1 VKKMLENFYND
12 TPKIIGFLIC
22 IIILVA
28 VAGQKMTVSLLAII
42 LLGQIIKNPSILKK
56 IPFFGGN
63 V

>member
-1 VKKMLENFYND
+1 MLENFYND

-22 IIILVA
+22 LMIVIA
-28 VAGQKMTVSLLAII
+28 VAGQKMAVSLLALI

-56 IPFFGGN
+56 IPFFGGT

>member
-1 VKKMLENFYND
+1 MLENFYKD

-22 IIILVA
+22 LMIVIA
-28 VAGQKMTVSLLAII
+28 VAGQKMAVSI
-42 LLGQIIKNPSILKK
+42 LGLILIGQIIKNPQILQK

>member
-1 VKKMLENFYND
+1 MLQNFYQD

-22 IIILVA
+22 LMVVTAVFGKKVA
-28 VAGQKMTVSLLAII
+28 VSLLAII